1 MKKSGRATFSVL
13 FFCICLLLFQNCSQ
27 NNTSGSNPNQNFPE
41 STALN
46 YFKNTQKIV
55 VDVYF
60 EPGAEPFTGNTLS
73 GMPYWQIL
81 EDNLLAIFQYRSSI
95 PVILVPKQIHE
106 MKALAA
112 QNKSDWLGTEILELH
127 GKTNHERSTAA
138 EAHFSV
144 YFLKGN
150 FNSGNGPSANVLGVS
165 ITGTP
170 VLAIFKD
177 VINTS
182 SSSTVVKKYVEQ
194 STLVHEMGHALGFV
208 NNGVPMA
215 TNHQDT
221 AHGAHTKN
229 SDCVMYWMNEG
240 ASDLRNFVQKYITSG
255 TTVMW
260 GPEVLLDAKN
270 YSE

>member
-1 MKKSGRATFSVL
+1 MEKRLRALLSAL
-13 FFCICLLLFQNCSQ
+13 FLGACLLLFQNCSQ
-27 NNTSGSNPNQNFPE
+27 NNVGSNPNQNFPE

-46 YFKNTQKIV
+46 YFKTTQKIV
-55 VDVYF
+55 VDVYY
-60 EPGAEPFTGNTLS
+60 EPGAEPFADTTLA

-81 EDNLLAIFQYRSSI
+81 EDNLQAIFQYRSSI
-95 PVILVPKQIHE
+95 PVLVVPKQINE
-106 MKALAA
+106 MNTLPA
-112 QNKSDWLGTEILELH
+112 QNKTDWLGTEILDLH
-127 GKTNHERSTAA
+127 SRTNQERSTAA

-144 YFLKGN
+144 YFLKGY
-150 FNSGNGPSANVLGVS
+150 FNSGSGPSNAVLGVS
-165 ITGTP
+165 LSGTP

-177 VINTS
+177 VINS
-182 SSSTVVKKYVEQ
+182 SSSSAVVKKYVEQ

-215 TNHQDT
+215 THHQDT
-221 AHGAHTKN
+221 AHGAHTTN

-240 ASDLRNFVQKYITSG
+240 AGDLRNFVQKYITSG
-255 TTVMW
+255 STVMW